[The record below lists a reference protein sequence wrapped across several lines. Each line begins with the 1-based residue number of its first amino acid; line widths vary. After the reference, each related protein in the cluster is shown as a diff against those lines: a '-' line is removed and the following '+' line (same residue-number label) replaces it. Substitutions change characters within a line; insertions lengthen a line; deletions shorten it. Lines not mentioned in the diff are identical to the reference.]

1 MLLPQTY
8 ILELIK
14 SNNEI
19 GSKFEDII
27 LICKAWKVGKDE
39 SIFKTVIL
47 RSEIDKLRLS
57 CLVFSIIKVFYLST
71 TD

>member
-47 RSEIDKLRLS
+47 RSEIDQL
-57 CLVFSIIKVFYLST
+57 
-71 TD
+71 